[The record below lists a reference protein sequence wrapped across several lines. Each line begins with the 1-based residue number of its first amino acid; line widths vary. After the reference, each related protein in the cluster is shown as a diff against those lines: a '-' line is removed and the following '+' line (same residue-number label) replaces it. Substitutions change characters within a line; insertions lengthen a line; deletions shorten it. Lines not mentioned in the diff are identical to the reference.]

1 MSGNLD
7 LTVTIAAAD
16 WAYSQRRLKYLET
29 LLMRVV
35 RDRKGLQEWFTAA
48 ELAGMVLPG
57 MPTTP
62 QAVSRKANKE
72 GWRQRK
78 TKQRGALAKAYH
90 VSTLPARSF
99 DALVSR
105 ILDLPPIDEVVE
117 LLSDLP
123 DAAPDI
129 PEPKEPE
136 NTAPAWVLPLMRI
149 MRTETAGDLGEA
161 WSRLPDRLPPGI
173 ALPTVDEAAEVLVEL
188 GLAGAN

>member
-1 MSGNLD
+1 MAGNLD
-7 LTVTIAAAD
+7 LTVTVPAAD

-29 LLMRVV
+29 LLLRVV

-57 MPTTP
+57 LPTTP

-72 GWRQRK
+72 QWSKRK
-78 TKQRGALAKAYH
+78 ARHRGTIANAYH

-117 LLSDLP
+117 LLADLP
-123 DAAPDI
+123 DAAPDL
-129 PEPKEPE
+129 PEPKGAE

-149 MRTETAGDLGEA
+149 MRMETAGDLGEA

-173 ALPTVDEAAEVLVEL
+173 ALPTVNEAAEVLVEL
-188 GLAGAN
+188 GLAGAH